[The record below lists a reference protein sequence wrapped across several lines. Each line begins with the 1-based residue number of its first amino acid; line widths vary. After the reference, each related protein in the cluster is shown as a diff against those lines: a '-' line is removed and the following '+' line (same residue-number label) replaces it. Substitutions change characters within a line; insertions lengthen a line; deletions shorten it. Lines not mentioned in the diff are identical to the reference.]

1 MPKKEAQFREEL
13 DEFQKEKERIRSI
26 VGQIGGANNS
36 QHKIINLLFVVLII
50 ALLILGVVLQKI
62 TLFLTLEVAVLLG
75 IFKLIWMFY
84 EAQRASHFQFW
95 ILNSL
100 EYRINEVDRRV
111 KKIEK
116 LLTKDKEIKKLVPG
130 VLKPSKSAVQVIV
143 GPEVE
148 FVATELKKLV

>member
-1 MPKKEAQFREEL
+1 MPKREEHLREEL

-36 QHKIINLLFVVLII
+36 QHKMINLLFVVLII

-84 EAQRASHFQFW
+84 EAQRASHFRFW

-100 EYRINEVDRRV
+100 EYRINEVDRKV

-116 LLTKDKEIKKLVPG
+116 ILTKDQGVKKDIEE
-130 VLKPSKSAVQVIV
+130 KNAENIDIEQQKA
-143 GPEVE
+143 E
-148 FVATELKKLV
+148 

>member
-1 MPKKEAQFREEL
+1 MPKREEHLREEL

-36 QHKIINLLFVVLII
+36 QHKMINLLFVVLII

-62 TLFLTLEVAVLLG
+62 TLFLTLEVAVLVG

-100 EYRINEVDRRV
+100 EYRINEVDRKV

-116 LLTKDKEIKKLVPG
+116 ILTKDQGVKKDIEE
-130 VLKPSKSAVQVIV
+130 KNAENIDIEQQKA
-143 GPEVE
+143 E
-148 FVATELKKLV
+148 